1 MCVGGD
7 ASFTDNYE
15 NIQQSQEKDDREV
28 TKEWLYIL
36 LMEHI
41 SLEDYTCVWGLAGR

>member
-1 MCVGGD
+1 MTLFNAYGARIFRGLHTCVGGD

-28 TKEWLYIL
+28 TKE
-36 LMEHI
+36 
-41 SLEDYTCVWGLAGR
+41 